1 MCGNRTGSMKEGCIR
16 QAIAQHGAQ
25 YLSSFSTTN
34 AAHDLV
40 AAVAVSRSR
49 SNGTA
54 YAVMA
59 YAVSY
64 GTLLLQRSLQ
74 LNSQLFD
81 AVHLDGVCAP
91 ELVRIEYASNA
102 VDSVGAQLLGS
113 CASNRKCNQRLSD
126 RPLTAL
132 DQLYEQIRS
141 GRLPCAAQLGV
152 SVLNGTQLIQETF
165 GYFLEDPIQR
175 LLIAPAVSRLLRCNR
190 DDVKALK
197 KMFSQSLAVK
207 ATSGFSSA
215 SLWRPRVDQS
225 VAGNGLLA
233 FNILT
238 GDMLDFAHIPITA
251 EQQSSLE
258 RDLRFNLGNA
268 GTEILDLI
276 RKTKFPKYPRSQLAN
291 SYPNTS
297 VPLILTSGDLD
308 PRTPY
313 EWARA
318 AAMHYHWDHQ
328 QLITIPFVVHAS
340 IYPGR
345 SLVAD
350 LLPFDC
356 TMRIAASFFNSTGL
370 DVETSCVEQLIEPD
384 FGGELEATRAV
395 SRFYFGRTDLWD

>member
-1 MCGNRTGSMKEGCIR
+1 MCGNRTGTMDEGCIR
-16 QAIAQHGAQ
+16 QAVRQHGAQ
-25 YLSSFSTTN
+25 YLNSFSVTN

-40 AAVAVSRSR
+40 GAVAYSRSQ

-54 YAVMA
+54 YSIMA

-91 ELVRIEYASNA
+91 DLTRIEYASNG
-102 VDSVGAQLLGS
+102 VDAVGAQLLGS
-113 CASNRKCNQRLSD
+113 CASNHKCKQRLGN
-126 RPLTAL
+126 RPLTSL
-132 DQLYEQIRS
+132 DLLYEQIRS
-141 GRLPCAAQLGV
+141 GGLPCANQLGAA
-152 SVLNGTQLIQETF
+152 LNGTQLIQETF
-165 GYFLEDPIQR
+165 GFFLEDPVQR

-190 DDVKALK
+190 DDVRALK
-197 KMFSQSLAVK
+197 KMFSQSLAVNVSNGSLRG
-207 ATSGFSSA
+207 A
-215 SLWRPRVDQS
+215 LWRPRADES

-238 GDMLDFAHIPITA
+238 GDMLDFAHTPITT
-251 EQQSSLE
+251 EQQSSIQ

-268 GTEILDLI
+268 GTGILDLI
-276 RKTKFPKYPRSQLAN
+276 RSTEFPIYPRSPLAN
-291 SYPNTS
+291 SYPDTS

-308 PRTPY
+308 PQTPY

-318 AAMHYHWDHQ
+318 AAMHYHRDHQ
-328 QLITIPFVVHAS
+328 QLISIPFAVHAS

-356 TMRIAASFFNSTGL
+356 TMRIAASFFNSSGL
-370 DVETSCVEQLIEPD
+370 HVETSCVEHLVELD
-384 FGGELEATRAV
+384 FGGELEATRAI
-395 SRFYFGRTDLWD
+395 SRSYFGRDSLWD